1 MPADVLLVL
10 GLALDTTKH
19 SLLSRGAA
27 GLLAGEH
34 TQPVLPNMLRHCLA
48 VFQNVLLQVLNC
60 CCLRFNLLLAVL
72 ALSSWALRW
81 VLRCSNRVKLSLANV
96 VALIYWLLGDGL
108 ICLAEVYV
116 AARRGHLAMQNKKI
130 SA

>member
-34 TQPVLPNMLRHCLA
+34 TQPVLPNILRHCLA

-60 CCLRFNLLLAVL
+60 CCLKFNLLLAVL
-72 ALSSWALRW
+72 ALSSWALRR

-96 VALIYWLLGDGL
+96 VALIYWLGG
-108 ICLAEVYV
+108 V
-116 AARRGHLAMQNKKI
+116 AG
-130 SA
+130 

>member
-34 TQPVLPNMLRHCLA
+34 IQPVLPNMLRHCLA
-48 VFQNVLLQVLNC
+48 VLQNGLLQVLSC

-72 ALSSWALRW
+72 ALGSWALRR

-96 VALIYWLLGDGL
+96 VALIYWLRSMLP
-108 ICLAEVYV
+108 AE
-116 AARRGHLAMQNKKI
+116 AILLCKTKKI
-130 SA
+130 